1 MGGRG
6 ARGGPGQAEAERGGG
21 GTGGGGS
28 AGSTQG
34 SSGGGTQAAGGSSA
48 GSQAWPPGLR
58 GEWDARARAGGR
70 AGGAGAGLGD
80 AAADCGR
87 TGVEGY
93 AGRLVGHAEAHA
105 GVAGGAAKTHGAVS
119 GGGAGRARGA
129 VRGDHGRGDAV
140 PPVGV
145 PQGGDGQVLPRVPLV
160 QDWGS
165 RAARVMQR
173 DGGSRGGVPAAPLP
187 DLRLQRRAG
196 RRAHV
201 GQHGAMDGGLRGVR
215 RRDDVRAGAEALRS
229 VRVR

>member
-6 ARGGPGQAEAERGGG
+6 ARGGAGQAEAERGGG
-21 GTGGGGS
+21 GTGGGGA

-34 SSGGGTQAAGGSSA
+34 ASGGGTQAAGGSSA
-48 GSQAWPPGLR
+48 GGQAWPPGLR
-58 GEWDARARAGGR
+58 GERHASACAGGA
-70 AGGAGAGLGD
+70 AGGAGVGVGD
-80 AAADCGR
+80 TTNSGR
-87 TGVEGY
+87 TDVEGF
-93 AGRLVGHAEAHA
+93 AGRLVDHAEAYA
-105 GVAGGAAKTHGAVS
+105 GAAGGAAESHGAVS

-140 PPVGV
+140 PPVGF

-160 QDWGS
+160 QDGGS
-165 RAARVMQR
+165 RAARVLQR
-173 DGGSRGGVPAAPLP
+173 DGGGRGGVPAAPLP

-201 GQHGAMDGGLRGVR
+201 GQHGAMDGGLCGVR